1 MPVSFSA
8 LATAWPERF
17 MYVCGRTNHTP
28 RGSARPTSDCHR
40 FFWIGASN
48 RRASSR
54 THAKPRLWR
63 VSAYSDS
70 GLPSPTISRSSS
82 FLSSM
87 HAQLGPR
94 RAPQTCQRNIGEPP
108 HLLGL
113 RRRGVIPPEQMQEA
127 VHEKHGEL
135 RLLVVSPHRGL
146 FDHARPRDRDVP
158 DMRTIALERQHVGH
172 VVFAG
177 KGAVEAPHLLV
188 VGDAHRERR
197 F

>member
-8 LATAWPERF
+8 FATALPERF

-40 FFWIGASN
+40 FFWIGTSN

-54 THAKPRLWR
+54 THAKPMLCR

-70 GLPSPTISRSSS
+70 GLPSPTIKRSPS
-82 FLSSM
+82 FFCM
-87 HAQLGPR
+87 QTRLGPR

-113 RRRGVIPPEQMQEA
+113 GRRSVVPPEQVEKA
-127 VHEKHGEL
+127 VHEEHRQL
-135 RLLVVSPHRGL
+135 VLLVVPPLLRL
-146 FDHARPRDRDVP
+146 FEDARPGDRDVAE
-158 DMRTIALERQHVGH
+158 MR
-172 VVFAG
+172 
-177 KGAVEAPHLLV
+177 
-188 VGDAHRERR
+188 
-197 F
+197 